1 MADVDNAQDPLQEA
15 VAFGLNVV
23 DDAMQRAKRARE
35 NSRWHFNRVVVPL
48 LYFSLTCA
56 TAGIFGGGVLSEHA
70 AQGLWLSAIVV
81 LPAAGLSLL
90 RSCLYVGVADDILR
104 KAKEHFEQKKDM

>member
-1 MADVDNAQDPLQEA
+1 MADVNTAQDPLREA
-15 VAFGLNVV
+15 AKVAE
-23 DDAMQRAKRARE
+23 DAMKRAEKARE
-35 NSRWHFNRVVVPL
+35 KSRWHFNRVVVPL

-56 TAGIFGGGVLSEHA
+56 TAGIFGGGVLGEPA

-90 RSCLYVGVADDILR
+90 RSCLYAGVADDILR
-104 KAKEHFEQKKDM
+104 KTSEELANKKGT